1 MIKSK
6 KKISIL
12 TSLLLIVS
20 FLSITNYTHVKA
32 ASTTPNYENFVN
44 SIRNVDVNKTEG
56 VLLSVNSKTIN
67 ENGKLY
73 KIIQNGQAVNA
84 KIKIKD
90 SNITGS
96 LSNIY

>member
-44 SIRNVDVNKTEG
+44 SIRNV
-56 VLLSVNSKTIN
+56 NSKTIN